1 LSKFTQLI
9 EIFIIFAEKLAMF
22 QRPYYSKI
30 QERLCLPRKFIQVI
44 MGPRQV
50 GKTTLVNQLLKKYP
64 FPWHY
69 ASADEATQ
77 PLWLQQQWETIRLK
91 SHTSGSMEALLVIDE
106 IQKIP
111 DWSNLVKIQWDKDS
125 FDNTIIKI
133 ILLGSSQLMLQKGL
147 SESLAGRFE
156 VIYLPHW
163 SYNEMKDAFG
173 FSVKDFIW
181 YGGYPG
187 PADLISNET
196 RWKDYIHYS
205 LIETTIMRDILLLT
219 RIDKPVLLR
228 NLFDLACS
236 WSGQILSYNKIL
248 GQLKDAGNTTTLA
261 HYLKLLEGAG
271 LIKGLEIYSPSAIR
285 QRSSSPKFQVFNM
298 ALMSALSS
306 NQHKEILEKPEIY
319 GRWVESTVGTH
330 LLNQSL
336 TEQMSLYYW
345 NEGNHEVDFV
355 LQKGNKTIG
364 IEVKSG
370 RNKSSTG
377 IPVFAK
383 RFSPAKILLVGREGI
398 PIEEFL
404 TTPVSDL
411 LGTGYI

>member
-1 LSKFTQLI
+1 
-9 EIFIIFAEKLAMF
+9 MF

-30 QERLCLPRKFIQVI
+30 KERLGFKRQFIQVL

-50 GKTTLVNQLLKKYP
+50 GKTTLVRQLLEKYS

-91 SHTSGSMEALLVIDE
+91 AGAGKATEALLVIDE

-111 DWSNLVKIQWDKDS
+111 DWSNQVKIQWDKDS
-125 FDNTIIKI
+125 FDNLPVKI

-156 VIYLPHW
+156 VIYIPHW
-163 SYNEMKDAFG
+163 SYAEMKDAF
-173 FSVKDFIW
+173 DFTIEDYIW
-181 YGGYPG
+181 FGGYPG
-187 PADLISNET
+187 PADLIPDES
-196 RWKDYIHYS
+196 RWKDYIRHS
-205 LIETTIMRDILLLT
+205 LIETTLMRDILLMV

-248 GQLKDAGNTTTLA
+248 GQLKDAGNTTTLS

-271 LIKGLEIYSPSAIR
+271 MIKGLEKYSPSKIR
-285 QRSSSPKFQVFNM
+285 QRASSPKFQVFNT
-298 ALMSALSS
+298 ALMSSLSS
-306 NQHKEILEKPEIY
+306 NQRTQVLQQPEIY
-319 GRWVESTVGTH
+319 GRWVESAIGVH

-336 TEQMSLYYW
+336 TDKFNLFYW
-345 NEGNHEVDFV
+345 RDGNHEVDFV
-355 LQKGNKTIG
+355 IQKGEHTIG

-370 RNKSSTG
+370 RNKSTSG
-377 IPVFAK
+377 ISA
-383 RFSPAKILLVGREGI
+383 FSKQFNPQKVLLVGREGI
-398 PIEEFL
+398 PIKEFL
-404 TTPVSDL
+404 TLPTSEL
-411 LGTGYI
+411 FK

>member
-1 LSKFTQLI
+1 
-9 EIFIIFAEKLAMF
+9 MF
-22 QRPYYSKI
+22 QRPYYSRI
-30 QERLCLPRKFIQVI
+30 EQRLGLERKFIQVL

-50 GKTTLVNQLLKKYP
+50 GKTTLVRQLLETYP
-64 FPWHY
+64 LPWHY

-91 SHTSGSMEALLVIDE
+91 LNSTGAKEALLVIDE

-125 FDNTIIKI
+125 FDKLPLKV

-156 VIYLPHW
+156 VTMLPHW
-163 SYNEMKDAFG
+163 SYREMKDAFG
-173 FSVKDFIW
+173 FTLEDYIW
-181 YGGYPG
+181 FGGYPG
-187 PADLISNET
+187 PADLISDEN
-196 RWKDYIHYS
+196 RWKEYIRHS
-205 LIETTIMRDILLLT
+205 LVETTIMRDILLLT

-261 HYLKLLEGAG
+261 HYMKLLDGAG
-271 LIKGLEIYSPSAIR
+271 MIKGLEKYSQSTIR
-285 QRSSSPKFQVFNM
+285 QRASSPKLQVFNT
-298 ALMSALSS
+298 ALMSALGP
-306 NQHKEILEKPEIY
+306 NQRQEIIGQPEIY
-319 GRWVESTVGTH
+319 GRWVESAIGSH

-336 TEQMSLYYW
+336 AEQIKLYYW
-345 NEGNHEVDFV
+345 REGNHEVDFV
-355 LQKGNKTIG
+355 LQKGSKVIG

-370 RNKSSTG
+370 RNKSSSG
-377 IPVFAK
+377 ISEFTK
-383 RFSPAKILLVGREGI
+383 RFNPDKVLLIGREGI
-398 PIEEFL
+398 PVEEFL
-404 TTPVSDL
+404 TVTVSDL
-411 LGTGYI
+411 LF

>member
-1 LSKFTQLI
+1 MI
-9 EIFIIFAEKLAMF
+9 

-30 QERLCLPRKFIQVI
+30 NDRLGLKRKFIQVL

-50 GKTTLVNQLLKKYP
+50 GKTTLVRQLLEKYS

-77 PLWLQQQWETIRLK
+77 SLWLQQQWETIRLK
-91 SHTSGSMEALLVIDE
+91 LKSEPSTEALLVIDE

-111 DWSNLVKIQWDKDS
+111 DWSNQVKIQWDKDS
-125 FDNTIIKI
+125 FDNVPIKL

-163 SYNEMKDAFG
+163 SFTEMKDAFG
-173 FSVKDFIW
+173 YTVDDYIW
-181 YGGYPG
+181 FGGYPG
-187 PADLISNET
+187 PADMISEES
-196 RWKDYIHYS
+196 RWKEYIRHS
-205 LIETTIMRDILLLT
+205 LIETTLMRDILLLV

-271 LIKGLEIYSPSAIR
+271 MIKGIEKFSPSTIR
-285 QRSSSPKFQVFNM
+285 QRASSPKFQVFNM
-298 ALMSALSS
+298 ALMSAQSS
-306 NQHKEILEKPEIY
+306 NQQYELIGKPEIY
-319 GRWVESTVGTH
+319 GRWVESAIGAH
-330 LLNQSL
+330 LLNQCI
-336 TEQMSLYYW
+336 TEQINLYYW
-345 NEGNHEVDFV
+345 REANHEVDFV
-355 LQKGNKTIG
+355 LQKGDKTIG

-370 RNKSSTG
+370 RNKLSSG
-377 IPVFAK
+377 IPVFSQ
-383 RFSPAKILLVGREGI
+383 RFKPKKILLVGREGI
-398 PIEEFL
+398 PVEEFL
-404 TTPVSDL
+404 SMPVSNML
-411 LGTGYI
+411 I

>member
-1 LSKFTQLI
+1 
-9 EIFIIFAEKLAMF
+9 MF

-30 QERLCLPRKFIQVI
+30 KQRLGLKRKFIQVL

-50 GKTTLVNQLLKKYP
+50 GKTTLISQLLGDYP

-77 PLWLQQQWETIRLK
+77 SLWMQQQWETIRLK
-91 SHTSGSMEALLVIDE
+91 AGSAGSDEALLVIDE

-125 FDNTIIKI
+125 FDNFPLKI

-156 VIYLPHW
+156 VTYLPHW
-163 SYNEMKDAFG
+163 SYGEMKDAFG
-173 FSVKDFIW
+173 FTLEDYIW
-181 YGGYPG
+181 FGGYPG
-187 PADLISNET
+187 PTGLIRDEG
-196 RWKDYIHYS
+196 RWKEYIRHS
-205 LIETTIMRDILLLT
+205 LIETTIMRDILLLA
-219 RIDKPVLLR
+219 RIDKPALLR

-271 LIKGLEIYSPSAIR
+271 MIKGLEKFSPSIIR
-285 QRSSSPKFQVFNM
+285 QRAASPKFQVFNM
-298 ALMSALSS
+298 ALMSALSR
-306 NQHKEILEKPEIY
+306 NRHKEVLDQPEIY
-319 GRWVESTVGTH
+319 GRWVESAIGAH
-330 LLNQSL
+330 ILNQSL
-336 TEQMSLYYW
+336 TDQIGLFYW
-345 NEGNHEVDFV
+345 REGNQEVDFV
-355 LQKGNKTIG
+355 LQSGNKTIG

-370 RNKSSTG
+370 RNKSSDG
-377 IPVFAK
+377 ITVFDK
-383 RFSPAKILLVGREGI
+383 RFNPTKILLVGREGI
-398 PIEEFL
+398 PVEDFL
-404 TTPVSDL
+404 LTPVSEL
-411 LGTGYI
+411 FK

>member
-1 LSKFTQLI
+1 
-9 EIFIIFAEKLAMF
+9 MF
-22 QRPYYSKI
+22 QRPYYTKI
-30 QERLCLPRKFIQVI
+30 HERLGLKRKFIQVL

-50 GKTTLVNQLLKKYP
+50 GKTTIVRQLLEKYS

-91 SHTSGSMEALLVIDE
+91 VRSAESSEALLVIDE

-111 DWSNLVKIQWDKDS
+111 DWSNHVKIQWDKDN
-125 FDNTIIKI
+125 FDNVPIKL

-156 VIYLPHW
+156 VIYIPHW
-163 SYNEMKDAFG
+163 SFTEMHDAFG
-173 FSVKDFIW
+173 FTADDFIW
-181 YGGYPG
+181 FGGYPG
-187 PADLISNET
+187 PADLITDET
-196 RWKDYIHYS
+196 RWKEYIRHS
-205 LIETTIMRDILLLT
+205 LIETTLMRDILLMV

-271 LIKGLEIYSPSAIR
+271 MIKGLEKYSPSTIR

-306 NQHKEILEKPEIY
+306 NQHKEILGQPEIY
-319 GRWVESTVGTH
+319 GRWVESAIGAH

-336 TEQMSLYYW
+336 TEQINLYYW
-345 NEGNHEVDFV
+345 REGNNEVDFV
-355 LQKGNKTIG
+355 LEKGNNSIG

-370 RNKSSTG
+370 RNKLSNG
-377 IPVFAK
+377 IPVFSQ
-383 RFSPAKILLVGREGI
+383 RFNPTKVLLVGKEGI

-404 TTPVSDL
+404 TLPISDL
-411 LGTGYI
+411 FS

>member
-1 LSKFTQLI
+1 
-9 EIFIIFAEKLAMF
+9 MF
-22 QRPYYSKI
+22 QRPYYTKI
-30 QERLCLPRKFIQVI
+30 HERLELKRKFIQVL

-50 GKTTLVNQLLKKYP
+50 GKTTIVRELLEKYS

-91 SHTSGSMEALLVIDE
+91 IRSAESSEALLVIDE

-111 DWSNLVKIQWDKDS
+111 DWSNQFKIQWDKDS
-125 FDNTIIKI
+125 FDHVPIKL

-156 VIYLPHW
+156 VIYIPHW
-163 SYNEMKDAFG
+163 SYTEMHDAFG
-173 FSVKDFIW
+173 FTVEDFIW
-181 YGGYPG
+181 FGGYPG
-187 PADLISNET
+187 PADLITDES
-196 RWKDYIHYS
+196 RWKEYIRHS
-205 LIETTIMRDILLLT
+205 LIETTLMRDILLMV

-271 LIKGLEIYSPSAIR
+271 MIRGLEKYSPSTIR
-285 QRSSSPKFQVFNM
+285 QRASSPKFQVFNM
-298 ALMSALSS
+298 ALMSALSTM
-306 NQHKEILEKPEIY
+306 QRHEIISQPELY
-319 GRWVESTVGTH
+319 GRWVESAIGTH
-330 LLNQSL
+330 LLNQSI
-336 TEQMSLYYW
+336 TENINLYYW
-345 NEGNHEVDFV
+345 REGNHEVDFV

-370 RNKSSTG
+370 RNKLSTG
-377 IPVFAK
+377 IPAFNQ
-383 RFSPAKILLVGREGI
+383 RFNPTKILLVGREGI
-398 PIEEFL
+398 PTEEFL
-404 TTPVSDL
+404 VTPVSSLFD
-411 LGTGYI
+411 

>member
-1 LSKFTQLI
+1 
-9 EIFIIFAEKLAMF
+9 MF
-22 QRPYYSKI
+22 QRPYYTKI
-30 QERLCLPRKFIQVI
+30 RERLGLNRKFIQVM

-50 GKTTLVNQLLKKYP
+50 GKTTIVRQLLEKYS

-91 SHTSGSMEALLVIDE
+91 ARSAASSEALLVIDE

-111 DWSNLVKIQWDKDS
+111 DWSNQVKIHWDKDS
-125 FDNTIIKI
+125 FDNIPIKL

-156 VIYLPHW
+156 VINIPHW
-163 SYNEMKDAFG
+163 SFTEMHEAFG
-173 FSVKDFIW
+173 FTVDDFIW
-181 YGGYPG
+181 FGGYPG
-187 PADLISNET
+187 PADLIPDEN
-196 RWKDYIHYS
+196 RWKEYIRHS
-205 LIETTIMRDILLLT
+205 LIETTLMRDILLMV

-271 LIKGLEIYSPSAIR
+271 MIMGLEKYSPSIIR
-285 QRSSSPKFQVFNM
+285 QRASSPKFQVFNM
-298 ALMSALSS
+298 ALMSALSTM
-306 NQHKEILEKPEIY
+306 QHREIIGQPEIY
-319 GRWVESTVGTH
+319 GRWVESAIGTH
-330 LLNQSL
+330 LLNQSSI
-336 TEQMSLYYW
+336 ENMNLYYW
-345 NEGNHEVDFV
+345 REGNHEVDFV
-355 LQKGNKTIG
+355 LQKGDKTIG

-370 RNKSSTG
+370 RNKLSTG
-377 IPVFAK
+377 IPAFHQ
-383 RFSPAKILLVGREGI
+383 RFNPAKILLVGREGI

-404 TTPVSDL
+404 GTPVSNLFD
-411 LGTGYI
+411 

>member
-1 LSKFTQLI
+1 
-9 EIFIIFAEKLAMF
+9 MY
-22 QRPYYSKI
+22 QRPFYLKI
-30 QERLCLPRKFIQVI
+30 KERIGLQRKFIQVL

-50 GKTTLVNQLLKKYP
+50 GKTTLVKQLLAQYS

-91 SHTSGSMEALLVIDE
+91 LYSAKSKEALLVIDE

-111 DWSNLVKIQWDKDS
+111 DWSNLVKIQWDKDN
-125 FDNTIIKI
+125 FENIPIKI
-133 ILLGSSQLMLQKGL
+133 ILLGSSQLLLQKGL

-163 SYNEMKDAFG
+163 SFTEMKDAFG
-173 FSVKDFIW
+173 FTLEEYIW
-181 YGGYPG
+181 FGGYPG
-187 PADLISNET
+187 PADLITDES
-196 RWKDYIHYS
+196 RWKEYIRQS
-205 LIETTIMRDILLLT
+205 LIETTIMRDILLMA

-236 WSGQILSYNKIL
+236 WSGQVLSFNKIL

-271 LIKGLEIYSPSAIR
+271 MIKGLEKYSPSTIR
-285 QRSSSPKFQVFNM
+285 QRASSPKFQVFNT

-306 NQHKEILEKPEIY
+306 GQRSEIQAQPEVY
-319 GRWVESTVGTH
+319 GRWVESAIGTH

-336 TEQMSLYYW
+336 TGQMELYYW
-345 NEGNHEVDFV
+345 REGNNEVDFV

-370 RNKSSTG
+370 RNKLSEG
-377 IPVFAK
+377 IPAFAS
-383 RFSPAKILLVGREGI
+383 RFNPAKILLVGREGI
-398 PIEEFL
+398 PVEEFL
-404 TTPVSDL
+404 SMPVSD
-411 LGTGYI
+411 IFI

>member
-1 LSKFTQLI
+1 
-9 EIFIIFAEKLAMF
+9 
-22 QRPYYSKI
+22 
-30 QERLCLPRKFIQVI
+30 

-50 GKTTLVNQLLKKYP
+50 GKTTLVRQFLDTYS

-91 SHTSGSMEALLVIDE
+91 LKSTGAKEALLVIDE
-106 IQKIP
+106 IQKVP

-125 FDNTIIKI
+125 FDNLPVKVM
-133 ILLGSSQLMLQKGL
+133 LLGSSQLMLQKGL

-156 VIYLPHW
+156 VTMLPHW
-163 SYNEMKDAFG
+163 SYREMKDAFG
-173 FSVKDFIW
+173 FTLEDYIW
-181 YGGYPG
+181 FGGYPG
-187 PADLISNET
+187 PADLISDET
-196 RWKDYIHYS
+196 RWKDYIRHS
-205 LIETTIMRDILLLT
+205 LVETTIMRDILLLT

-271 LIKGLEIYSPSAIR
+271 MIKGLDKYSQSTIR
-285 QRSSSPKFQVFNM
+285 QRASSPKLQVFNT
-298 ALMSALSS
+298 ALMSALSP
-306 NQHKEILEKPEIY
+306 NQRQEITEQPEIY
-319 GRWVESTVGTH
+319 GRWVESAIGSH
-330 LLNQSL
+330 LLNQSI
-336 TEQMSLYYW
+336 TEQINLHYW
-345 NEGNHEVDFV
+345 REGNHEVDFV
-355 LQKGNKTIG
+355 LQKGSKVIG

-370 RNKSSTG
+370 RNKSASG
-377 IPVFAK
+377 IPEFNK
-383 RFSPAKILLVGREGI
+383 RFHPDKVLLVGREGI

-404 TTPVSDL
+404 MMQVSDL
-411 LGTGYI
+411 F

>member
-1 LSKFTQLI
+1 
-9 EIFIIFAEKLAMF
+9 MF
-22 QRPYYSKI
+22 QRPYYSRI
-30 QERLCLPRKFIQVI
+30 EQRLGMERKFIQVL

-50 GKTTLVNQLLKKYP
+50 GKTTLVRQFLDKYS

-91 SHTSGSMEALLVIDE
+91 YNSAGAKEALLIIDE
-106 IQKIP
+106 IQKVP

-125 FDNTIIKI
+125 FDKLPLKV

-156 VIYLPHW
+156 VTMLPHW
-163 SYNEMKDAFG
+163 SYREMKNAFG
-173 FSVKDFIW
+173 FTLEDYIW
-181 YGGYPG
+181 FGGYPG
-187 PADLISNET
+187 PADLISDET
-196 RWKDYIHYS
+196 RWKEYIRHS
-205 LIETTIMRDILLLT
+205 LVETTIMRDILLLT

-271 LIKGLEIYSPSAIR
+271 MIKGLEKYSQSTIR
-285 QRSSSPKFQVFNM
+285 QRASSPKFQVFNT
-298 ALMSALSS
+298 ALMSAISP
-306 NQHKEILEKPEIY
+306 NQRQEIAEQPEIY
-319 GRWVESTVGTH
+319 GRWVESAIGSH
-330 LLNQSL
+330 LLNQSI
-336 TEQMSLYYW
+336 TEQINLYYW
-345 NEGNHEVDFV
+345 REGNHEVDFV
-355 LQKGNKTIG
+355 LQKGSKVIG

-370 RNKSSTG
+370 RNKSASG
-377 IPVFAK
+377 IPEFAK
-383 RFSPAKILLVGREGI
+383 RFNPAKVLLVGREGI
-398 PIEEFL
+398 PVEEFL
-404 TTPVSDL
+404 MMPVSDL
-411 LGTGYI
+411 FS

>member
-1 LSKFTQLI
+1 
-9 EIFIIFAEKLAMF
+9 MF
-22 QRPYYSKI
+22 QRLYYSKI
-30 QERLCLPRKFIQVI
+30 EQRLGLDRKFIQVL

-50 GKTTLVNQLLKKYP
+50 GKTTLVRQLLDKYP

-77 PLWLQQQWETIRLK
+77 PLWLQQQWETIRIK
-91 SHTSGSMEALLVIDE
+91 ASSSGSKEALLVVDE

-111 DWSNLVKIQWDKDS
+111 DWSNQVKIHWDKDS
-125 FDNTIIKI
+125 FENTPIKL

-163 SYNEMKDAFG
+163 SYSEMKQAFG
-173 FSVKDFIW
+173 FSCEDYIW
-181 YGGYPG
+181 FGGYPG
-187 PADLISNET
+187 PAGLISDEA
-196 RWKDYIHYS
+196 RWKEYIRHS
-205 LIETTIMRDILLLT
+205 LIETTIMRDILLLA

-228 NLFDLACS
+228 NLFDLACA

-271 LIKGLEIYSPSAIR
+271 MIKGLEKFSPSVIR
-285 QRSSSPKFQVFNM
+285 QRAASPKFQVFNM

-306 NQHKEILEKPEIY
+306 YNSKEVHMQPEVY
-319 GRWVESTVGTH
+319 GRWVESAIGSH
-330 LLNQSL
+330 LLNQSVTDQFDL
-336 TEQMSLYYW
+336 FYW
-345 NEGNHEVDFV
+345 REGNLEVDFV
-355 LQKGNKTIG
+355 LQKGNKILG

-370 RNKSSTG
+370 RNKLSTG
-377 IPVFAK
+377 IPAFTE
-383 RFSPAKILLVGREGI
+383 RFNPTKVLLVGREGI
-398 PIEEFL
+398 DIEDFL
-404 TTPVSDL
+404 MMSVVDL
-411 LGTGYI
+411 F

>member
-1 LSKFTQLI
+1 
-9 EIFIIFAEKLAMF
+9 MF
-22 QRPYYSKI
+22 QRPYYSRI
-30 QERLCLPRKFIQVI
+30 EQRLGLERKFIQVL

-50 GKTTLVNQLLKKYP
+50 GKTTLVRQFLDKYP

-77 PLWLQQQWETIRLK
+77 PLWLQQQWEAIRLK
-91 SHTSGSMEALLVIDE
+91 FQSSGLKEALLVIDE
-106 IQKIP
+106 IQKVP

-125 FDNTIIKI
+125 FDKLPLKV

-156 VIYLPHW
+156 VTMLPHW
-163 SYNEMKDAFG
+163 SYREMQDAFG
-173 FSVKDFIW
+173 FTLEDYIW
-181 YGGYPG
+181 FGGYPG
-187 PADLISNET
+187 PADLISDEN
-196 RWKDYIHYS
+196 RWKEYIRHS
-205 LIETTIMRDILLLT
+205 LVETTIMRDILLLT

-271 LIKGLEIYSPSAIR
+271 MIKGLEKYSQSTIR
-285 QRSSSPKFQVFNM
+285 QRASSPKFQVFNT
-298 ALMSALSS
+298 ALMSAISS
-306 NQHKEILEKPEIY
+306 NQRHEIAEQPEIY
-319 GRWVESTVGTH
+319 GRWVESAIGSH

-336 TEQMSLYYW
+336 AEQINLYYW
-345 NEGNHEVDFV
+345 REGNHEVDFV
-355 LQKGNKTIG
+355 LQKGNKAIG

-370 RNKSSTG
+370 RNKSTSG
-377 IPVFAK
+377 IPEFTK
-383 RFSPAKILLVGREGI
+383 RFIPDKILLVGREGI
-398 PIEEFL
+398 PVEDFL
-404 TTPVSDL
+404 GVPISDL
-411 LGTGYI
+411 FI

>member
-1 LSKFTQLI
+1 
-9 EIFIIFAEKLAMF
+9 MF

-30 QERLCLPRKFIQVI
+30 RQRLGLQRKFIQVL

-50 GKTTLVNQLLKKYP
+50 GKTTLVRQVLESYR

-77 PLWLQQQWETIRLK
+77 PFWLQQQWETIRIK
-91 SHTSGSMEALLVIDE
+91 ARSNGSEEALLVIDE

-125 FDNTIIKI
+125 FDNFPLKI

-156 VIYLPHW
+156 VTYLPHW
-163 SYNEMKDAFG
+163 SFGEMKDAFG
-173 FSVKDFIW
+173 FTLEDYIW

-187 PADLISNET
+187 PADLITDEG
-196 RWKDYIHYS
+196 RWKEYIRHS
-205 LIETTIMRDILLLT
+205 LIETTIMRDILLLA

-271 LIKGLEIYSPSAIR
+271 MIKGLEKFSPSFIR
-285 QRSSSPKFQVFNM
+285 QRAASPKFQVFNM
-298 ALMSALSS
+298 ALMSVLSP
-306 NQHKEILEKPEIY
+306 NRHQEVIDQPEIY
-319 GRWVESTVGTH
+319 GRWVESAIGAH

-336 TEQMSLYYW
+336 TEQFDLFYW
-345 NEGNHEVDFV
+345 REGNHEVDFV
-355 LQKGNKTIG
+355 LQNGNKILG

-370 RNKSSTG
+370 RNKLSAG
-377 IPVFAK
+377 IPAFAQ
-383 RFSPAKILLVGREGI
+383 RFNPTKILLIGREGI
-398 PIEEFL
+398 PIGDFL
-404 TTPVSDL
+404 LTPISNL
-411 LGTGYI
+411 F

>member
-1 LSKFTQLI
+1 
-9 EIFIIFAEKLAMF
+9 MF
-22 QRPYYSKI
+22 QRPYYSRI
-30 QERLCLPRKFIQVI
+30 EERLGLERKFIQVL

-50 GKTTLVNQLLKKYP
+50 GKTTLVRQFLDTYS

-91 SHTSGSMEALLVIDE
+91 LKSTGAKEALLVIDE
-106 IQKIP
+106 IQKVP

-125 FDNTIIKI
+125 FDNLPVKVM
-133 ILLGSSQLMLQKGL
+133 LLGSSQLMLQKGL

-156 VIYLPHW
+156 VTMLPHW
-163 SYNEMKDAFG
+163 SYREMKDAFG
-173 FSVKDFIW
+173 FTLEDYIW
-181 YGGYPG
+181 FGGYPG
-187 PADLISNET
+187 PADLISDET
-196 RWKDYIHYS
+196 RWKDYIRHS
-205 LIETTIMRDILLLT
+205 LVETTIMRDILLLT

-271 LIKGLEIYSPSAIR
+271 MIKGLEKYSQSTIR
-285 QRSSSPKFQVFNM
+285 QRASSPKLQVFNT
-298 ALMSALSS
+298 ALMSALSP
-306 NQHKEILEKPEIY
+306 NQRQEITEQPEIY
-319 GRWVESTVGTH
+319 GRWVESAIGSH
-330 LLNQSL
+330 LLNQSI
-336 TEQMSLYYW
+336 TEQINLHYW
-345 NEGNHEVDFV
+345 REGNHEVDFV
-355 LQKGNKTIG
+355 LQKGSKVIG

-370 RNKSSTG
+370 RNKSASG
-377 IPVFAK
+377 IPEFNK
-383 RFSPAKILLVGREGI
+383 RFHPDKVLLVGREGI

-404 TTPVSDL
+404 MMQVSDL
-411 LGTGYI
+411 F